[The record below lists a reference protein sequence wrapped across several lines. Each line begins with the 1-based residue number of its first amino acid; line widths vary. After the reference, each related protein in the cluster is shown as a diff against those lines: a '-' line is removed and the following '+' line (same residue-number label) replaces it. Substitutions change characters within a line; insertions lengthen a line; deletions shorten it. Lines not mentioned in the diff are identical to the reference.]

1 MVQWLCWGVVDP
13 EGAAMTTRD
22 EIESVLRAAYA
33 ARVRGDLEGTL
44 AAFHPDVQFR
54 LNGRG
59 TGLTAMSDAQR
70 GHASLR
76 PALAELIKTFRFDD
90 WREIAL
96 LVDGERAA
104 LHWRA
109 RVTNT
114 MSGKSDEF
122 DVVDV
127 CRFEDGKI
135 VDFLQSFDS
144 ALVMKL

>member
-1 MVQWLCWGVVDP
+1 
-13 EGAAMTTRD
+13 MTTRN
-22 EIESVLRAAYA
+22 EIETVLRAAYA
-33 ARVRGDLEGTL
+33 ARVGGDLEGTL

-59 TGLTAMSDAQR
+59 TGLTAMSDALS

-76 PALAELIKTFRFDD
+76 PALAQLIKTFRFDD
-90 WREIAL
+90 WREVAL
-96 LVDGERAA
+96 IVDGERAA

-114 MSGKSDEF
+114 VSGKSDML

-127 CRFEDGKI
+127 CRFQDGKI
-135 VDFLQSFDS
+135 VEFLQSFDS
-144 ALVMKL
+144 ALAMKL